1 MGSKWPDPQAASMG
15 PGTHWGVRGASLSGL
30 EPCPRSTVVGAEP
43 QRAVG
48 NPTRGSRKEGGVG
61 LRKGIRERGGKRKQ
75 KESRLISS
83 GYF

>member
-1 MGSKWPDPQAASMG
+1 MGAE
-15 PGTHWGVRGASLSGL
+15 SG
-30 EPCPRSTVVGAEP
+30 EP
-43 QRAVG
+43 QRAMG

-61 LRKGIRERGGKRKQ
+61 LRKGMLERGGKRKQ